1 MHRVVKLDEAVH
13 FDFKGVF
20 GVNKKIY
27 ESYCQGFRLFVVT
40 DFSKTKQWHQQ
51 QVESLYRAIGLF
63 NGCWKFFDAVLL
75 LHEQL
80 KKVNCGLSFGLF
92 SETLEHSCLEGG
104 KSLSVLLLIAK
115 IVTNRSSKVYS
126 DVGLLTR
133 AIFAVEVCG
142 NATEGSRK
150 LVNKE
155 GSNLGELRSLFFVAL
170 SVEVHFL
177 I

>member
-1 MHRVVKLDEAVH
+1 M
-13 FDFKGVF
+13 
-20 GVNKKIY
+20 
-27 ESYCQGFRLFVVT
+27 
-40 DFSKTKQWHQQ
+40 
-51 QVESLYRAIGLF
+51 
-63 NGCWKFFDAVLL
+63 
-75 LHEQL
+75 
-80 KKVNCGLSFGLF
+80 
-92 SETLEHSCLEGG
+92 
-104 KSLSVLLLIAK
+104 SVLLLFAK
-115 IVTNRSSKVYS
+115 IVTNRSSKVNS